1 MPLICKKNEITKKI
15 EFSRQE
21 NRMSSVA
28 NTLKARELYYS
39 SQSLNVKFLLEKRFR
54 WMNNFIKKN
63 DVGIEVGSGAGFL
76 KDFIENKNLKLT
88 DLGKDSHLDFKNI
101 DAQNTGFA
109 DNSFDY
115 VIASN
120 MIHHIPFPMKFFR
133 EMNRILKKGG
143 KLIIFESYCSIVFQL
158 ITIIMKHE
166 GFDFTVNVWDDEKA
180 SSDEQNAWHGNIA
193 VPHLIFDDKTKF
205 NNNLGNFFKIEY
217 EKLSECFV
225 FLNSGGVTS
234 KTRFIPMN
242 RFFLN
247 FLNHIDNFLIKIFPN
262 IFCMG
267 RKIVLKKIN

>member
-1 MPLICKKNEITKKI
+1 MIKITKKI

-76 KDFIENKNLKLT
+76 KDFIDNKNLKLT

-143 KLIIFESYCSIVFQL
+143 KLIIFESYCSIIFQ
-158 ITIIMKHE
+158 
-166 GFDFTVNVWDDEKA
+166 
-180 SSDEQNAWHGNIA
+180 
-193 VPHLIFDDKTKF
+193 
-205 NNNLGNFFKIEY
+205 
-217 EKLSECFV
+217 
-225 FLNSGGVTS
+225 
-234 KTRFIPMN
+234 
-242 RFFLN
+242 
-247 FLNHIDNFLIKIFPN
+247 
-262 IFCMG
+262 
-267 RKIVLKKIN
+267 

>member
-1 MPLICKKNEITKKI
+1 MIKITKKI

-242 RFFLN
+242 RFFLD